1 MDKKGNHYIV
11 PNYCIND
18 PYFEKEYKIKDNV
31 EKKNLKINFYEVATN
46 TNSLLEVNNL
56 MSGEELKKLFCEKNN
71 ISSNEY
77 NIRMFFAG
85 NEITNNH
92 YLYQYNI
99 KNEYK
104 IQVMRVPKPK
114 EDKDKKEVEKE
125 KVKKDKNKEEKNEKE
140 SEEEEDEVIN
150 NNVGVEKA
158 EDVEN
163 DN

>member
-1 MDKKGNHYIV
+1 
-11 PNYCIND
+11 
-18 PYFEKEYKIKDNV
+18 
-31 EKKNLKINFYEVATN
+31 
-46 TNSLLEVNNL
+46 

-71 ISSNEY
+71 INSNEF

-85 NEITNNH
+85 NEISNNH

-104 IQVMRVPKPK
+104 IQVMRVQKPK
-114 EDKDKKEVEKE
+114 EDSNKKEVEKG
-125 KVKKDKNKEEKNEKE
+125 KVKKEKKKEVKNEKE
-140 SEEEEDEVIN
+140 SEEEDDEVIN

-163 DN
+163 EN

>member
-1 MDKKGNHYIV
+1 
-11 PNYCIND
+11 
-18 PYFEKEYKIKDNV
+18 
-31 EKKNLKINFYEVATN
+31 
-46 TNSLLEVNNL
+46 

-85 NEITNNH
+85 NEIANNH

-125 KVKKDKNKEEKNEKE
+125 KVKKDKNKEEKKEKE
-140 SEEEEDEVIN
+140 SEEEEDEVSTKFIQN
-150 NNVGVEKA
+150 LIH
-158 EDVEN
+158 
-163 DN
+163 